1 MYMKI
6 IEMPMR
12 IGESGD
18 LCIPASILQEMGLSP
33 NDEVYVAYLTKDGNQ
48 NEYQEFLISPQPLDA
63 PDEGQKLMIPSPLLE
78 QANLAPGDDIQI
90 ICMDGAIMLCG
101 EPALDRDDLA
111 ALLTKLQ
118 SATELTTLLPEDT
131 QSAIQY
137 LNQFIQKGAS
147 DYESAE

>member
-1 MYMKI
+1 
-6 IEMPMR
+6 
-12 IGESGD
+12 
-18 LCIPASILQEMGLSP
+18 
-33 NDEVYVAYLTKDGNQ
+33 
-48 NEYQEFLISPQPLDA
+48 
-63 PDEGQKLMIPSPLLE
+63 
-78 QANLAPGDDIQI
+78 
-90 ICMDGAIMLCG
+90 MLCG